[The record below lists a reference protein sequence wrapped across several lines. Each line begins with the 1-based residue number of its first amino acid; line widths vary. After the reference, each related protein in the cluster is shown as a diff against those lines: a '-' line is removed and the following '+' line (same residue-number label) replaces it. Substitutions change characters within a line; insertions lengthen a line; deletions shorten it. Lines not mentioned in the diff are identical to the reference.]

1 MSPEILSASALKREH
16 RHSIDGL
23 SLREFAAR
31 AALGDLTG
39 PAWLQA
45 TARAWC
51 VRKGM
56 FR

>member
-31 AALGDLTG
+31 AALADVTG